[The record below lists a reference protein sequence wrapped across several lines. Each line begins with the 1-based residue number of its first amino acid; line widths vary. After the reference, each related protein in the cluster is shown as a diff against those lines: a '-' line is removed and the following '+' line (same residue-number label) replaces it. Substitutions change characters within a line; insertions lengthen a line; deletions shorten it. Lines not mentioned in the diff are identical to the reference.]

1 MNINTIIQ
9 KDSPHLSPGKR
20 SVRLRLLLA
29 FVLVVSSLVS
39 LAPAASAATFTPAE
53 LDSPLNNP
61 FKGWAPP
68 AAGGPYA
75 QPHKL
80 VYAGVTWKEL
90 EPTKGV
96 FDWDGIEAKFKFDYW
111 RSQGVRVVFRLLLDN
126 PTGAPHRDIPDW
138 LYNEMLTQEGTAG
151 TAYQDNTGGMGTGN
165 NTGFSPNY
173 SSPILIARH
182 KVLLDA
188 IAARYYTQDA
198 PIAFVQIG
206 SLGHWGEFHTWP
218 YVGPNNEQNYTGVFP
233 PNAISDQFIQH
244 YIDAFS
250 NKSDRIQVMIRRSVQ
265 LASTHRLGMFNDV
278 FGDKPSFDS
287 SWGWYTG
294 TQNGYWDDIGQLQPA
309 YPNFWDHAISAGE
322 FYGGAGGLQASLTS
336 GAGFTETMRQAELSK
351 PSWLGPN
358 SPASYTVGGPYQANI
373 DTLKKRMGYHL
384 VVKQVTHNASAA
396 SDSPLSV
403 SLSIENKGLQ
413 HFPFNW
419 PVELQIRSGST
430 VVARAVT
437 DIQLKDWKTGA
448 YSHTDSIT
456 IPSNLPAGTY
466 TVALAILDPATNTP
480 AVDFANTGR
489 TADGAFPVSTI
500 NVTSESDGG
509 NDGGGDGGGGDT
521 SIVVDGSASDW
532 NDIPALASGSS
543 LISALKGTRVDS
555 TLHLLVQG
563 SGLTDSGAFYINA
576 DNNNAT
582 GYNATGWPNSSADY
596 LLENN
601 TLYAYT
607 GTGNSWSWNQV
618 ATLGTDQYAKNAS
631 VVEIGLPLSL
641 IGVSSGQTIRVGYIL
656 AGSTTERLPAENGTL
671 PTLEL

>member
-1 MNINTIIQ
+1 MNSNPMIQ
-9 KDSPHLSPGKR
+9 KDLPRPSIGHGAIT
-20 SVRLRLLLA
+20 LRLLLA
-29 FVLVVSSLVS
+29 FLLAAGSVSSWAS
-39 LAPAASAATFTPAE
+39 LSPAASAATFYPAE
-53 LDSPLNNP
+53 LNSPLNNP

-68 AAGGPYA
+68 ATGGPYA

-80 VYAGVTWKEL
+80 VYAGITWKEL

-96 FDWDGIEAKFKFDYW
+96 FNWAGIESKFKFSYW
-111 RSQGVRVVFRLLLDN
+111 RSQGVRIVFRLLLDN
-126 PTGAPHRDIPDW
+126 PTGTPHRDIPDW
-138 LYNEMLTQEGTAG
+138 LYNEMTAQGGSAG
-151 TAYQDNTGGMGTGN
+151 TAYQDQTGGMGTGN

-218 YVGPNNEQNYTGVFP
+218 YVGPNNEPNYTGAFP
-233 PNAISDQFIQH
+233 PNAISNQYIQH
-244 YIDAFS
+244 YIDAFG

-265 LASTHRLGMFNDV
+265 LASTHGLGMFNDM
-278 FGDKPSFDS
+278 FGDQPSFDS

-309 YPNFWDHAISAGE
+309 YANFWNNAISAGE
-322 FYGGAGGLQASLTS
+322 FYGGVGGLQASLTS
-336 GAGFTETMRQAELSK
+336 GAGFTETLRQTELSK

-358 SPASYTVGGPYQANI
+358 APASYAVGGPLQANM

-384 VVKQVTHNASAA
+384 VVKQVTHNDSAVRGT
-396 SDSPLSV
+396 SLSV
-403 SLSIENKGLQ
+403 ALNVENKGVQ

-430 VVARAVT
+430 VHARVVT
-437 DIQLKDWKTGA
+437 GIQLKNWKTGS
-448 YSHTDSIT
+448 YTHTGSIT
-456 IPSNLPAGTY
+456 LPSTLPAGTY

-500 NVTSESDGG
+500 NVTTGSSGG
-509 NDGGGDGGGGDT
+509 T
-521 SIVVDGSASDW
+521 SITVDGSASDW
-532 NDIPALASGSS
+532 SGLPTLATGSTS
-543 LISALKGTRVDS
+543 VATLKGTRVGS
-555 TLHLLVQG
+555 TLYLLVQG
-563 SGLTDSGAFYINA
+563 SGLTDSGAFYINS
-576 DNNNAT
+576 DNNAAT
-582 GYNATGWPNSSADY
+582 GYNAAGWPNSGADY

-601 TLYAYT
+601 VLYSYT
-607 GTGNSWSWNQV
+607 GTGNNWSWNQV
-618 ATLGTDQYAKNAS
+618 AVLGTGQYAKNAS
-631 VVEIGLPLSL
+631 VVEIGLPLSA
-641 IGVSSGQTIRVGYIL
+641 IGASPGQTLRFGYIRG
-656 AGSTTERLPAENGTL
+656 GSATERLPGQNSTL
-671 PTLEL
+671 PALGL

>member
-9 KDSPHLSPGKR
+9 KDPSHPSLGR
-20 SVRLRLLLA
+20 RATTLRLLLA
-29 FVLVVSSLVS
+29 FVLAVSSLVS

-68 AAGGPYA
+68 ATGGPYA

-96 FDWDGIEAKFKFDYW
+96 FDWNAIETKFKFDYW

-126 PTGAPHRDIPDW
+126 PTGSAHRDIPDW

-173 SSPILIARH
+173 SSSILLARH

-218 YVGPNNEQNYTGVFP
+218 YVGPNNEQNYTGAFP
-233 PNAISDQFIQH
+233 PNAISNQFIQH

-265 LASTHRLGMFNDV
+265 LASTHGLGMFNDM
-278 FGDKPSFDS
+278 FGDQPSFDS

-309 YPNFWDHAISAGE
+309 YANFWNNAISAGE

-358 SPASYTVGGPYQANI
+358 SPASYAVGGPYQANM

-384 VVKQVTHNASAA
+384 VVKQVTHNDSAA
-396 SDSPLSV
+396 SGSSLSV

-430 VVARAVT
+430 VVARTIT
-437 DIQLKDWKTGA
+437 DIQLKNWKTGTYA
-448 YSHTDSIT
+448 HTNSIT
-456 IPSNLPAGTY
+456 IPSSLSAGTY
-466 TVALAILDPATNTP
+466 TIALAILDPATNTP

-489 TADGAFPVSTI
+489 TTDGAFPVSTI
-500 NVTSESDGG
+500 NVTSGT
-509 NDGGGDGGGGDT
+509 GGGGGGT

-532 NDIPALASGSS
+532 SAIPALASGSS
-543 LISALKGTRVDS
+543 SVATLKGTRVDS
-555 TLHLLVQG
+555 NLYLLVQG

-576 DNNNAT
+576 DNNTAT
-582 GYNATGWPNSSADY
+582 GYNATGWPNSGADY

-601 TLYAYT
+601 TLYVYT

-618 ATLGTDQYAKNAS
+618 ATLGTNQYAKNAS
-631 VVEIGLPLSL
+631 VVEIGLPLSA
-641 IGVSSGQTIRVGYIL
+641 IGVSAGQTIRVGYIL
-656 AGSTTERLPAENGTL
+656 AGSVAERLPGESGTL
-671 PTLEL
+671 PALEL